1 MPTFR
6 RSGSRLT
13 LSSLPIGLFS
23 LAMSLLA
30 APALAE
36 SNIDKIA
43 RYAANKDK
51 IEFTIDVAED
61 FALFNPTNVKP
72 TDEVPQ
78 RGSFFITEGNI
89 YPAHTIKGKGEAFDP
104 NKSGSIGRWF
114 CRGTHLVPA
123 TSIPDA
129 TFWVD
134 TAQSFY
140 LPDDGDSI
148 VTDGLEGNGTILRAV
163 TGGTGHFRGY
173 VGEQRQEFLG
183 FNSTGGVNLRVT
195 FILRKATR

>member
-6 RSGSRLT
+6 RVGSRLT
-13 LSSLPIGLFS
+13 LSSLPIALFA
-23 LAMSLLA
+23 LAMSLLT
-30 APALAE
+30 APALADN
-36 SNIDKIA
+36 NIDKIA
-43 RYAANKDK
+43 KYYAHKDK
-51 IEFTIDVAED
+51 IEFTVDVAED

-129 TFWVD
+129 TF
-134 TAQSFY
+134 
-140 LPDDGDSI
+140 
-148 VTDGLEGNGTILRAV
+148 
-163 TGGTGHFRGY
+163 
-173 VGEQRQEFLG
+173 
-183 FNSTGGVNLRVT
+183 
-195 FILRKATR
+195 

>member
-1 MPTFR
+1 MSTFR
-6 RSGSRLT
+6 RFGSRLT
-13 LSSLPIGLFS
+13 LSSLPIALCS
-23 LAMSLLA
+23 LAILLLT
-30 APALAE
+30 APASAQ
-36 SNIDKIA
+36 SNIDQIA
-43 RYAANKDK
+43 NSAAHKDR
-51 IEFTIDVAED
+51 IEFTVDVAED
-61 FALFNPTNVKP
+61 FALFDPTNVKP

-78 RGSFFITEGNI
+78 RGSFFVTEGNI
-89 YPAHTIKGKGEAFDP
+89 YPAHTIKGNGEEFDP

-134 TAQSFY
+134 TAQLFY

-148 VTDGLEGNGTILRAV
+148 ATEGLEGNGSILRAV
-163 TGGTGHFRGY
+163 TGGTGDFRGY
-173 VGEQRQEFLG
+173 VGEQRQKFLG

-195 FILRKATR
+195 FILRKATG

>member
-1 MPTFR
+1 MATFR
-6 RSGSRLT
+6 RFGSRLT
-13 LSSLPIGLFS
+13 LSSLPIALCS
-23 LAMSLLA
+23 LAIMLLA
-30 APALAE
+30 APASAQT
-36 SNIDKIA
+36 NIEQIGK
-43 RYAANKDK
+43 YAAHKDK
-51 IEFTIDVAED
+51 IEFTVDVAED

-78 RGSFFITEGNI
+78 RGSFFVTEGNI
-89 YPAHTIKGKGEAFDP
+89 YPAHTIEGKGAALDP

-123 TSIPDA
+123 TAIPDA

-134 TAQSFY
+134 TAQLFY

-148 VTDGLEGNGTILRAV
+148 ATEGLEGNGTILRAV
-163 TGGTGHFRGY
+163 TGGTGDFRGY